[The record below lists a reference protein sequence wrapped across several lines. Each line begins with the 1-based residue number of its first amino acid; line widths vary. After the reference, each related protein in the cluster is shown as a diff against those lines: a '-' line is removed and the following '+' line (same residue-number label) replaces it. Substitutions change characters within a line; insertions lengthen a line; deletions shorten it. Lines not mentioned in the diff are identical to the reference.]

1 MVAAPGSPGERGAT
15 AAVEAEW
22 LKSKGVSNIDDLEAD
37 NEPQLL
43 ALQEHHQLVVLVEMC
58 QAQRPS
64 KLGSLKG
71 THEKYEEE
79 FMRLEATVALLAGDG
94 AVEVIK
100 WEPSMPP
107 FPGSGSSSA
116 LPLPPPVTAGA
127 AHGRRSRPQSAG
139 AASRAPSR
147 PQSAAPG
154 LRAYMGANGPT
165 SERLGPRIGAF
176 EVCYKLVNTRSGQ
189 QYGPVPVFS
198 KISSGKWPGEPAILV
213 KRVQEH
219 LQGFL
224 ARDTGNN
231 LMFQHARELASQEQR
246 QRPGSARPKPVLQ
259 SAADLPEPEPPGAQ
273 DAPAPSAADACDDS
287 AAAAAP
293 PPPEG

>member
-1 MVAAPGSPGERGAT
+1 
-15 AAVEAEW
+15 
-22 LKSKGVSNIDDLEAD
+22 
-37 NEPQLL
+37 
-43 ALQEHHQLVVLVEMC
+43 
-58 QAQRPS
+58 
-64 KLGSLKG
+64 
-71 THEKYEEE
+71 
-79 FMRLEATVALLAGDG
+79 MRLEATVALLAGDG

-116 LPLPPPVTAGA
+116 LPPPPPVTAGA

-231 LMFQHARELASQEQR
+231 LMFQHVRAPPACAPRRRPLRRPPAAARSPALAPRRPPLTTAQRAATHRPRSRFPHLLPAVCRRGNSRVRSSGSAPAQRGRSRCCSQRRICRSPSLRGRRTR
-246 QRPGSARPKPVLQ
+246 QRP
-259 SAADLPEPEPPGAQ
+259 PPPTRATTQ
-273 DAPAPSAADACDDS
+273 QQQQRRHRQRDDRC
-287 AAAAAP
+287 AAATARRHLAS
-293 PPPEG
+293 GVCDVT